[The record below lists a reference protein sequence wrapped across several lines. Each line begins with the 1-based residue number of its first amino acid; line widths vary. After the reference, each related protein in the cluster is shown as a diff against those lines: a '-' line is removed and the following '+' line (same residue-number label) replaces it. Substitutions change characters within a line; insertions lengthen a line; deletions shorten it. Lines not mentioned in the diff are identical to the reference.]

1 MEISTSLDKI
11 DFVYHL
17 ADLHFP
23 KNIVSD
29 EYTLDRYNTMIKNIL
44 NNAATKT
51 KTTVAVITGDLLNNN
66 DQGTP
71 DLIKMCIKFIN
82 KLADIMPVI
91 IIAGNHD
98 YNHITGKT
106 WFDVLDAAT
115 SEDAHFLT
123 NSGWYILTAKNTR
136 LLIGFQSIT
145 DKYYSFFY
153 NNQNVHDV
161 MKEYN
166 CKHSIALFHGNVA
179 GCRINNS
186 KIFTYDESTY
196 NDDSP
201 NTDYNINK
209 NWMKEYTFVLLGHI
223 HERQKIEPNIFYA
236 GSTIQ
241 RTFAESC
248 DNHGGLLFK
257 LSTCKYAYINYPDP
271 YANVVLNEIDAK
283 LHVELPSSMTM
294 KTSELESLTR
304 KYLLRI
310 HHTDALSILD
320 RKEIEEYYNTH
331 YNIISISWQ
340 YHPTVKAQQQT
351 IKLDDIF
358 NNSIANY
365 SIDVQD
371 TLRKMNSNSV
381 STITTTGVSIELL
394 SLSWKNVFCYGNN
407 ISKLKFN
414 DNKIIVVSAPNT
426 SGKSTIWRI
435 ILVALYADMDQR
447 MIATKLI
454 DNIVNKQSKEGWIN
468 LHCTINNDDV
478 VIYREFKMNTQRCT
492 HTYSYAVNGEQV
504 DKSWLKNK
512 LIPYDTFMLNYSLTK
527 DSDSIYSKTL
537 GKLQKYINDTFNLDA
552 ISDTITST
560 QEYITRKTSELTAL
574 SAKRDTI
581 TDKLEDIKSTDIDSI
596 SDQIKEQTSALQ
608 QLHKPVNPYSHLSN
622 NHVTDGT
629 IIDINIDPQEYSE
642 IASCYKYRKPSRNLI
657 MIYNKYNT
665 IDLQHILQLY
675 DNIEQ
680 SNKVKK
686 YISQNNITA
695 LSELLKIHH
704 DTLVDKCWKSI
715 QPYEQVIV
723 DEQNIINS
731 DMYTYDVTIDDCADY
746 ILQSNNI
753 VLPIHILTDW
763 IPTSSLPTISEEM
776 TVYPIESNTNVVT
789 PSNKYVDIIHEIY
802 DLYICIQN
810 IYKFDINNVNIDS
823 DNQDGLFKRVFNL
836 KYIKDVY
843 NKVKKSPL
851 INKYDKELR
860 KNMNDIFALMN
871 KTDYSD
877 MSKEELID
885 NLQKCVQT
893 LKQLRSDSR
902 FNEIFKD
909 SEFISNEETLHIY
922 IRCFKILNDY
932 NRYALEQNTILYY
945 YHVNKLSKCYT
956 FLQQKIEQNDN
967 VVEQAKKLICS
978 DSDYNEFKD
987 ICNDI
992 SSWCCNILYT
1002 VTETYTSFDKEN
1014 EEYMTQKINI
1024 TAIISQLNNDIK
1036 HYTTDL
1042 QKYTTLLN
1050 DITCKCNNTEN
1061 DIDINKKY
1069 KLSLEN
1075 TRLQIIKNGL
1085 QSLEDNINNELDT
1098 YIQYRIQ
1105 IIYKESVNKSTQFII
1120 KIIHKQTGQN
1130 IVFDNLSG
1138 YEKAIVQFV
1147 TMHIINSFSSY
1158 RFNLFYIDEAF
1169 DVFDENNFNKY
1180 ISHLL
1185 QIAADYTQNVLFV
1198 THRSLPSNST
1208 YDLKTIEQING
1219 SSHI

>member
-1 MEISTSLDKI
+1 MEIPTSLSKI
-11 DFVYHL
+11 DYIYHL

-23 KNIVSD
+23 KNIISD
-29 EYTLDRYNTMIKNIL
+29 EHVLDRYNAMIKNIL
-44 NNAATKT
+44 NDAATKT

-98 YNHITGKT
+98 YNHTTGKT

-115 SEDAHFLT
+115 SENAHFLSE
-123 NSGWYILTAKNTR
+123 SGWYILTATNTR
-136 LLIGFQSIT
+136 ILVGFQSIT

-153 NNQNVHDV
+153 NNQNVHDT
-161 MKEYN
+161 MKQYK
-166 CKHSIALFHGNVA
+166 CKYSIALFHGNVS
-179 GCRINNS
+179 GCKINS

-196 NDDSP
+196 ADDSP

-209 NWMKEYTFVLLGHI
+209 SWMKEYNLVLLGHI
-223 HERQKIEPNIFYA
+223 HERQKIEPNIYYA

-241 RTFAESC
+241 RTFAESYE
-248 DNHGGLLFK
+248 NHGGLLFNITTRRYK
-257 LSTCKYAYINYPDP
+257 YINYPDP

-283 LHVELPSSMTM
+283 LHVELPDET
-294 KTSELESLTR
+294 K

-310 HHTDALSILD
+310 HHTDALSIHD

-340 YHPTVKAQQQT
+340 YHPTVKTQQQT
-351 IKLDDIF
+351 IKVDDIF
-358 NNSIANY
+358 NTAIANY
-365 SIDVQD
+365 SADVQE
-371 TLRKMNSNSV
+371 TLRKMNSQSV
-381 STITTTGVSIELL
+381 STITTTGVTISLI
-394 SLSWKNVFCYGNN
+394 SLSWRNVFCYGNE
-407 ISKLKFN
+407 ISKLKFDD
-414 DNKIIVVSAPNT
+414 DNITVVSAPNT

-447 MIATKLI
+447 LIATKLI
-454 DNIVNKQSKEGWIN
+454 DNIVNKQAKEGWIN

-492 HTYSYAVNGEQV
+492 HTYSYVVNGVQV

-512 LIPYDTFMLNYSLTK
+512 LIPYDTFMSNYSLTK

-552 ISDTITST
+552 ISASITST
-560 QEYITRKTSELTAL
+560 QECITKKTSELTTL

-596 SDQIKEQTSALQ
+596 TEQINMYTTSLQ

-622 NHVTDGT
+622 MHVSDGIT
-629 IIDINIDPQEYSE
+629 IEIVIDPQEYSE
-642 IASCYKYRKPSRNLI
+642 VVSCYRDHKPSRNMI
-657 MIYNKYNT
+657 MIYNKYHT
-665 IDLQHILQLY
+665 IDLQHVIQLY

-686 YISQNNITA
+686 YIAQNNITA
-695 LSELLKIHH
+695 LSELLKIQH

-715 QPYEQVIV
+715 QQYEHVIM

-731 DMYTYDVTIDDCADY
+731 DMYTYTVTIDECTDY

-753 VLPIHILTDW
+753 VLPVNILTDW
-763 IPTSSLPTISEEM
+763 TPSSSLPDVFEEM
-776 TVYPIESNTNVVT
+776 TVYTIESSNSDVT

-802 DLYICIQN
+802 DLYICIRN
-810 IYKFDINNVNIDS
+810 TYNFDVNDS
-823 DNQDGLFKRVFNL
+823 DNNSSQGSFMKWMLSN
-836 KYIKDVY
+836 IKNIKETA
-843 NKVKKSPL
+843 NKITKSFTL
-851 INKYDKELR
+851 RKYDEKLR
-860 KNMNDIFALMN
+860 ININEIFALMN

-877 MSKEELID
+877 MTKEELID
-885 NLQKCVQT
+885 NLQKCVHT
-893 LKQLRSDSR
+893 LRELRSDPR
-902 FNEIFKD
+902 FNEMFSDK
-909 SEFISNEETLHIY
+909 EFITNEEIYNIY
-922 IRCFKILNDY
+922 IQCIQILNEY

-956 FLQQKIEQNDN
+956 FLQQKIEQNEN
-967 VVEQAKKLICS
+967 VVEQAKKLICC
-978 DSDYNEFKD
+978 DSDYSEFKN
-987 ICNDI
+987 ICSDI
-992 SSWCCNILYT
+992 SDWCCNILHT
-1002 VTETYTSFDKEN
+1002 VTETYTSFDSEN
-1014 EEYMTQKINI
+1014 EEYMTQKLNL
-1024 TAIISQLNNDIK
+1024 TATISQLNNDIK

-1042 QKYTTLLN
+1042 QKYTNLLN
-1050 DITCKCNNTEN
+1050 DITCKCNDTEN

-1085 QSLEDNINNELDT
+1085 KSLENNINNELDT
-1098 YIQYRIQ
+1098 YIQYHIQ
-1105 IIYKESVNKSTQFII
+1105 ITYKESINKSTQFII
-1120 KIIHKQTGQN
+1120 KIIHKQTGRD
-1130 IVFDNLSG
+1130 IAFDNLSG

-1198 THRSLPSNST
+1198 THRSLPSNSS

-1219 SSHI
+1219 ASHI

>member
-1 MEISTSLDKI
+1 MEISTRLNKI

-29 EYTLDRYNTMIKNIL
+29 EYTLDRYNAMIKNIL
-44 NNAATKT
+44 NNAVTKT

-98 YNHITGKT
+98 YNHTTGKT

-153 NNQNVHDV
+153 NNQNVRDV
-161 MKEYN
+161 MKQYN
-166 CKHSIALFHGNVA
+166 CKHSVALFHGNVA

-209 NWMKEYTFVLLGHI
+209 NWMKEYNIVLLGHI
-223 HERQKIEPNIFYA
+223 HERQKIEPNIYYA

-241 RTFAESC
+241 RTFAESY
-248 DNHGGLLFK
+248 DNHGGLLLK
-257 LSTCKYAYINYPDP
+257 ISTCQYAYINYPDP

-283 LHVELPSSMTM
+283 LHVELPSP
-294 KTSELESLTR
+294 TR

-310 HHTDALSILD
+310 HHTDALSVHD
-320 RKEIEEYYNTH
+320 RKEIEDYYNTH

-381 STITTTGVSIELL
+381 STITTTGISIELL
-394 SLSWKNVFCYGNN
+394 SLSWKNVFCYGND
-407 ISKLKFN
+407 ISKLKFD
-414 DNKIIVVSAPNT
+414 DNKITVVSAPNT

-447 MIATKLI
+447 VLATKLI
-454 DNIVNKQSKEGWIN
+454 DNIVNKQAKEGWIN

-492 HTYSYAVNGEQV
+492 HTYSYVVNGMQV

-512 LIPYDTFMLNYSLTK
+512 LIPYDTFTSNYSLTK

-560 QEYITRKTSELTAL
+560 QECITRKTSELTVL
-574 SAKRDTI
+574 TAKRDTI
-581 TDKLEDIKSTDIDSI
+581 ADKLEDIKSTDVDSI
-596 SDQIKEQTSALQ
+596 SEQIKEQTTVLQ
-608 QLHKPVNPYSHLSN
+608 QLHKPVNPYSHLPN

-642 IASCYKYRKPSRNLI
+642 ISSCYKYRKPSRNMI
-657 MIYNKYNT
+657 TIYNKYNT

-686 YISQNNITA
+686 YISQNNIAA

-715 QPYEQVIV
+715 QPYEQVIN

-746 ILQSNNI
+746 ILQSNSI

-763 IPTSSLPTISEEM
+763 ILTSSIPTISEEM
-776 TVYPIESNTNVVT
+776 TVYTIESSNNVAI

-802 DLYICIQN
+802 DLYICIRN
-810 IYKFDINNVNIDS
+810 TYNFDVNDS
-823 DNQDGLFKRVFNL
+823 DNNSNQGSFRKWMSSNL
-836 KYIKDVY
+836 KNIKETV
-843 NKVKKSPL
+843 NKIKKNFTL
-851 INKYDKELR
+851 RKYDEKLR
-860 KNMNDIFALMN
+860 ININEIFALMN
-871 KTDYSD
+871 RTDYSD
-877 MSKEELID
+877 MTKEELID

-893 LKQLRSDSR
+893 LRELRSDKE
-902 FNEIFKD
+902 FNQIFSEK
-909 SEFISNEETLHIY
+909 EFISNEEIYNIY
-922 IRCFKILNDY
+922 IQCIQILNDY

-945 YHVNKLSKCYT
+945 YHVNKLSKYYT

-967 VVEQAKKLICS
+967 VVEQAKKLICG
-978 DSDYNEFKD
+978 DSDYSEFKN

-1002 VTETYTSFDKEN
+1002 VTETYSSFDSEN
-1014 EEYMTQKINI
+1014 EEYMTQKLNI
-1024 TAIISQLNNDIK
+1024 TATISQLNNDIK

-1042 QKYTTLLN
+1042 QKYTNLLN
-1050 DITCKCNNTEN
+1050 DVTCKCNDTEN

-1105 IIYKESVNKSTQFII
+1105 ITYKEVVNKSTQFII
-1120 KIIHKQTGQN
+1120 KIIHKHTGQN

-1208 YDLKTIEQING
+1208 YDLKTITQING
-1219 SSHI
+1219 TSHI

>member
-1 MEISTSLDKI
+1 MEISTSLNKI
-11 DFVYHL
+11 DFIYHL

-23 KNIVSD
+23 QNIISD
-29 EYTLDRYNTMIKNIL
+29 EYILDRYNAMIKNIL
-44 NNAATKT
+44 NDTATKA
-51 KTTVAVITGDLLNNN
+51 KSTVAVITGDLLNNN
-66 DQGTP
+66 DKGTP
-71 DLIKMCIKFIN
+71 DLINMCFKFIN

-98 YNHITGKT
+98 YNHTTGKT
-106 WFDVLDAAT
+106 WFEVLDAAT
-115 SEDAHFLT
+115 SENAHFLT

-136 LLIGFQSIT
+136 ILIGFQSIT

-153 NNQNVHDV
+153 NNQNVRNV
-161 MKEYN
+161 MKQYN
-166 CKHSIALFHGNVA
+166 CKYSIALFHGNVA
-179 GCRINNS
+179 GCKINS

-196 NDDSP
+196 ADDSP

-223 HERQKIEPNIFYA
+223 HERQKIEPNIYYA

-241 RTFAESC
+241 RTFAESY

-257 LSTCKYAYINYPDP
+257 ISTRQYSYINYPDP

-283 LHVELPSSMTM
+283 LHVELPN
-294 KTSELESLTR
+294 ETR

-310 HHTDALSILD
+310 HHTDALSVHD
-320 RKEIEEYYNTH
+320 RKEIEDYYNTH
-331 YNIISISWQ
+331 YNIINISWQ
-340 YHPTVKAQQQT
+340 YHPTVKTQQQS
-351 IKLDDIF
+351 IKVDDIF
-358 NNSIANY
+358 NTAIANY
-365 SIDVQD
+365 SADIQE
-371 TLRKMNSNSV
+371 TLRNMNSQSV
-381 STITTTGVSIELL
+381 STITTTGVTIKLL
-394 SLSWKNVFCYGNN
+394 SLSWRNVFCYGND
-407 ISKLKFN
+407 ISKLKFDDGN
-414 DNKIIVVSAPNT
+414 ITVVSAPNT

-447 MIATKLI
+447 QLATKLI
-454 DNIVNKQSKEGWIN
+454 DNIVNKQAKEGWIN

-492 HTYSYAVNGEQV
+492 HTYSYVVNGMQV
-504 DKSWLKNK
+504 DKTWLKNK
-512 LIPYDTFMLNYSLTK
+512 LIPYDTFISNYSLTK

-552 ISDTITST
+552 ISATITST
-560 QEYITRKTSELTAL
+560 QECITRKTSELTTL

-581 TDKLEDIKSTDIDSI
+581 ADKLEDIKSTDVDSI
-596 SDQIKEQTSALQ
+596 TEQIKEQTTALQ

-622 NHVTDGT
+622 MHVSDGT
-629 IIDINIDPQEYSE
+629 TIEIVIDPQEYSE
-642 IASCYKYRKPSRNLI
+642 IASCYKYRKPSRNMI
-657 MIYNKYNT
+657 TIYNKYNT
-665 IDLQHILQLY
+665 FNTSLQHILQLY

-680 SNKVKK
+680 SDKVKK
-686 YISQNNITA
+686 YISQNNIAA

-715 QPYEQVIV
+715 QPYEQVIN

-731 DMYTYDVTIDDCADY
+731 DIYTYDVTIDDCADY

-753 VLPIHILTDW
+753 VLPVNILTDW
-763 IPTSSLPTISEEM
+763 TPSSTLPDVFEEM
-776 TVYPIESNTNVVT
+776 TIYTIESNNSDIT

-802 DLYICIQN
+802 DLYICIRN
-810 IYKFDINNVNIDS
+810 TYNFDVNDS
-823 DNQDGLFKRVFNL
+823 DNNSNQGSFMKWMLSN
-836 KYIKDVY
+836 IKNIKETA
-843 NKVKKSPL
+843 NKVKKNFTL
-851 INKYDKELR
+851 RKYDEKLR
-860 KNMNDIFALMN
+860 ININEIFTLMN
-871 KTDYSD
+871 RTDYSD
-877 MSKEELID
+877 MTKEELID
-885 NLQKCVQT
+885 NLQKCVHT
-893 LKQLRSDSR
+893 LRELRSDPR
-902 FNEIFKD
+902 FNEIFSDK
-909 SEFISNEETLHIY
+909 EFITNEEIYNIY
-922 IRCFKILNDY
+922 IQCIQILNEY

-956 FLQQKIEQNDN
+956 FLQQKIEQNNN
-967 VVEQAKKLICS
+967 VVEQAKKLICG
-978 DSDYNEFKD
+978 DSDYSEFKN
-987 ICNDI
+987 ICSDI
-992 SSWCCNILYT
+992 SDWCCNILYT
-1002 VTETYTSFDKEN
+1002 VTETYTSFDSEN
-1014 EEYMTQKINI
+1014 DEYMTQKLNI
-1024 TAIISQLNNDIK
+1024 TATISQLNNDIK

-1042 QKYTTLLN
+1042 QKYTNLLN
-1050 DITCKCNNTEN
+1050 DIYCKCNDTEN

-1085 QSLEDNINNELDT
+1085 KSLEDNINNELDT
-1098 YIQYRIQ
+1098 YIQYHIQ
-1105 IIYKESVNKSTQFII
+1105 ITYKESVNKSTQFII

-1130 IVFDNLSG
+1130 IAFDNLSG

-1169 DVFDENNFNKY
+1169 DVFDENNFNRY

-1198 THRSLPSNST
+1198 THRSLPPNSS

-1219 SSHI
+1219 ASHI